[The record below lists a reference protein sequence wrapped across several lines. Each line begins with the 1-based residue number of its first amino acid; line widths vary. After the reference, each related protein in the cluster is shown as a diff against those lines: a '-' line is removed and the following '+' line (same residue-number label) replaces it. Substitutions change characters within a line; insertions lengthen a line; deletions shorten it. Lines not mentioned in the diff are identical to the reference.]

1 MNLEGIFVEKQA
13 KTVSCT
19 KCGEALDEY
28 IGVIGSDRWHGD
40 SAFVPYCRNCQEEYY
55 EALAKETSPHL
66 AIFYC
71 CIAFDLPFSFQD
83 LPPIDDEQEPW
94 LRYVDN
100 IRRSGSNRSGNT
112 ILGFMDGE
120 TDILRIFG
128 EGLNSGTF
136 GKMIATERSM
146 QTRRKGSKRQRDDWG
161 EMDGFNQE
169 EYDELD
175 RLYKIQSKPFE
186 ATGIDELLEYN
197 LREICK
203 NLLRYSI
210 ASAQG
215 KAKAAK
221 QFLDQ
226 AETIKA
232 SNLLRKRD
240 EKPVEELRID
250 TIVEKLEKKGFMKNG
265 KLLTLPELLK
275 LIPDMRPQYPHSIDA
290 ADQMMLCIENT
301 MRRNAGLGSV
311 SEISESMMIDSLPG
325 EFLEE
330 APDWEK
336 DIKKKLELLPMTE
349 RRKMVE
355 KRRKEQENQKGDIGA
370 EGV

>member
-1 MNLEGIFVEKQA
+1 MENQERPAF
-13 KTVSCT
+13 CT
-19 KCGEALDEY
+19 KCGEVLDEY
-28 IGVIGSDRWHGD
+28 SGIIGSERWHHE
-40 SAFVPYCRNCQEEYY
+40 SIFVPYCRNCQEEYY
-55 EALAKETSPHL
+55 DVLAKETSPHL
-66 AIFYC
+66 AMFYC
-71 CIAFDLPFSFQD
+71 CIAFDIPFSFKD
-83 LPPIDDEQEPW
+83 LPSIDDETEPW
-94 LRYVDN
+94 LRYLDN
-100 IRRSGSNRSGNT
+100 LRRSGGNRSRNSP
-112 ILGFMDGE
+112 LGFTDGE

-128 EGLNSGTF
+128 EGLSCGTF
-136 GKMIATERSM
+136 GKLVATESSM

-161 EMDGFNQE
+161 EMDGFSQE

-215 KAKAAK
+215 KAKDAK

-232 SNLLRKRD
+232 SNLMRKRD
-240 EKPVEELRID
+240 EKPVEDLRID
-250 TIVEKLEKKGFMKNG
+250 TIVDKLEKKGFMKNG

-275 LIPDMRPQYPHSIDA
+275 LIPNMRPQYPHSIDA
-290 ADQMMLCIENT
+290 ADQMMFCIENT

-311 SEISESMMIDSLPG
+311 SELSESMMIDALPG
-325 EFLEE
+325 EFMEE
-330 APDWEK
+330 APEWEK
-336 DIKKKLELLPMTE
+336 NIKKKLELLPMTE
-349 RRKMVE
+349 RRKIVE
-355 KRRKEQENQKGDIGA
+355 KKRSEKQKGQRDDDIDA